1 MDVNSLVAWIPK
13 DANHGRVSLESP
25 GSVGY

>member
-13 DANHGRVSLESP
+13 DVNHEQVSLESAR
-25 GSVGY
+25 SVGY